1 MLVKNLK
8 IIALTGFALALFSS
22 CSTEDEVYE
31 EQGPQSL
38 ISTSLKQRIQQSNNG
53 NTQARVFQE
62 EIAWYEEFNP
72 AACNVNSMLLA
83 FELFNANGESL
94 NVISIFFWQDNQGT
108 FENFV
113 NEQTAFLSAE
123 YQQDITIVFTSAILF
138 RLSGTNEVL
147 EFAEVDSYSLFLDY
161 FDDCQSDTVVFQPN
175 NTGVNEWFL
184 FEVPTP
190 TDEVV
195 FPDLPCLSPV
205 FPLEILVASD
215 NPNAQPYSVTVNEI
229 EFASYIGGEN
239 SNITVI
245 DFIYPVTFV
254 SDEGTTFTVNSID
267 EIEQLYEQQC
277 D

>member
-8 IIALTGFALALFSS
+8 IIALIGFALALFSS
-22 CSTEDEVYE
+22 CSTDEEVFE

-38 ISTSLKQRIQQSNNG
+38 ISTSLKQRIQQSSNG
-53 NTQARVFQE
+53 NTQARIFQE
-62 EIAWYEEFNP
+62 EITWYEEFNP
-72 AACNVNSMLLA
+72 TTCNVNSMLLA
-83 FELFNANGESL
+83 FELFDANGQSL
-94 NVISIFFWQDNQGT
+94 NVISIFFWEDNQGT
-108 FENFV
+108 FESFV
-113 NEQTAFLSAE
+113 NDQTAFLSAE
-123 YQQDITIVFTSAILF
+123 YQQEVTIVFTSAILF
-138 RLSGTNEVL
+138 RLSETNEVV

-161 FDDCQSDTVVFQPN
+161 FDNCQSDGVIFQPN

-195 FPDLPCLSPV
+195 FPDVPCLSLV
-205 FPLEILVASD
+205 FPLEILVATD

-229 EFASYIGGEN
+229 EFAGYIGGEN
-239 SNITVI
+239 SNLTVI
-245 DFIYPVTFV
+245 DFVYPVSFV
-254 SDEGTTFTVNSID
+254 SDEGTNFTVNSID